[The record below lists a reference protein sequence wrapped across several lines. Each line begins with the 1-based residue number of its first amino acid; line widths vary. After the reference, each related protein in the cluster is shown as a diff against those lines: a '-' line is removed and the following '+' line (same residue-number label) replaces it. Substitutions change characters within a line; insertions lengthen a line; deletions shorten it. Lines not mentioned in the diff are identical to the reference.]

1 MLIQQTIEEDAR
13 KILSHPT
20 CWRLSENLAAGLI
33 SAIQDGKKSAVQ
45 DGVDQ
50 VYRFSNE
57 EIYANFAQTLESK
70 R

>member
-1 MLIQQTIEEDAR
+1 MQVRSYYIDLLLDMSQE
-13 KILSHPT
+13 
-20 CWRLSENLAAGLI
+20 C
-33 SAIQDGKKSAVQ
+33 KKSAEQ
-45 DGVDQ
+45 DGRNR